1 MVKAAVRINLGLI
14 GLCVMGLS
22 CAMTIPDEPI
32 KPIMPSL
39 KASNQPVQLSAE
51 QMQHYQQVKS
61 SMADLMPAWVLEVQK
76 SYPIAVGERLAK
88 QLQAQHFP
96 AYVVERTGHHA
107 SIMIGPDKN
116 KARLLDMSKAVSQ
129 ALFGEQVSLKAYHFN
144 SEDIE

>member
-51 QMQHYQQVKS
+51 QMQHYQQVKNG
-61 SMADLMPAWVLEVQK
+61 MADLMPAWVLEVQK
-76 SYPIAVGERLAK
+76 SYPIAVAERLAK

-96 AYVVERTGHHA
+96 AYVVERRGHHA

-116 KARLLDMSKAVSQ
+116 KVRLLAMSKVVSQ
-129 ALFGEQVSLKAYHFN
+129 ALFGEQVSLKTYHIN
-144 SEDIE
+144 SEDI